1 MKRVIII
8 YGLISGILVA
18 GMMWTTMPL
27 LKNGTI
33 DFNNGMFYGYTSM
46 VIALSLVFFGIKSY
60 RDNHQNGSITFGKGF
75 KIGILI
81 TLISSVMY
89 CISWEI
95 CYDTVFSDFGEKY
108 SAHIVEQARNS
119 GATETEVKATSEE
132 VAKNFEMYKNPL
144 IRFGMTM
151 MEIFPVG
158 LVVTLIS
165 AGLLRKKEVLPA

>member
-1 MKRVIII
+1 MKRLIIV

-18 GMMWTTMPL
+18 GMMWATMPFL
-27 LKNGTI
+27 HNGAI
-33 DFNNGMFYGYTSM
+33 DFNDGMFYGYTSM

-60 RDNHQNGSITFGKGF
+60 RDNHSNGLITFGRGF

-81 TLISSVMY
+81 SLIASVMY

-108 SAHIVEQARNS
+108 SAHYIEHIKTS
-119 GATETEVKATSEE
+119 GATDAEIKVASEE
-132 VAKNFEMYKNPL
+132 IAKNFEMYKNPV
-144 IRFGMTM
+144 IRFGMTL

-165 AGLLRKKEVLPA
+165 AALLRRKEVLPA